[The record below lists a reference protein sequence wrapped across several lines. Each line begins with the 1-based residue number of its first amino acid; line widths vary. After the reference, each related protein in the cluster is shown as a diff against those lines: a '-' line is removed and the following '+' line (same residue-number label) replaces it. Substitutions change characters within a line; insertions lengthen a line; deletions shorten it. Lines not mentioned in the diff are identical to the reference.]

1 MMIAHT
7 PTLFAAVALVAT
19 ILAFCLLLVGRS
31 NRHDNLWLTACGL
44 LAHAL
49 AYVCYTVYGHAPL
62 WLSYGVGNSL
72 LSLALAFYSA
82 SLFRVREQAVPWRQV
97 FIIPVCM
104 LVGLMLLLDTVEPR
118 MLLATLVLMLQCTL
132 ILYWVRR
139 HVERPG
145 RAHLLLQIGALVS
158 LVGLGMRAVAVIN
171 GTAVEMRYDSSN
183 LKQSISVAIG
193 TVTVMMYSIGLVLM
207 AKERSESR
215 LKHLALRD
223 VLTGT
228 YNRRAILERFAV
240 ELDRARGERSSLA
253 VAMIDLDHF
262 KRINDL
268 YGHLAG
274 DEVLC
279 HCVRQLEQ
287 RLRHRDSLG
296 RYGGEEFLLLLPQA
310 DRNGA
315 MAALQGLREAIAL
328 SPAHFAGDQITLR
341 FSVGL
346 WCGVPGPHDTT
357 ASLLAQADAA
367 LYQAKA
373 AGRNT
378 VYMAALTA
386 AS

>member
-1 MMIAHT
+1 MIAHT

-31 NRHDNLWLTACGL
+31 NRRDNLLLTGCGL
-44 LAHAL
+44 LVHAL
-49 AYVCYTVYGHAPL
+49 AYVCYTLYAQAPL
-62 WLSYGVGNSL
+62 WLSYGLGNSL

-82 SLFRVREQAVPWRQV
+82 SLFRVREQVIPWRLI
-97 FIIPVCM
+97 FIIPAFM
-104 LVGLMLLLDTVEPR
+104 LVGLMLLLDTLEPR
-118 MLLATLVLMLQCTL
+118 MLLATLVLMLQCSM
-132 ILYWVRR
+132 ILYWARR
-139 HVERPG
+139 YVERPG
-145 RAHLLLQIGALVS
+145 RAHLLLQIGALIS
-158 LVGLGMRAVAVIN
+158 LVGLGMRAVAVAN
-171 GTAVEMRYDSSN
+171 GTAVEMRYDTSN

-215 LKHLALRD
+215 LQHLALRD

-228 YNRRAILERFAV
+228 FNRRAILERFAL
-240 ELDRARGERSSLA
+240 ELDRARGTQSSLA
-253 VAMIDLDHF
+253 VAMIDIDHF

-279 HCVRQLEQ
+279 HCVRQLQQ
-287 RLRHRDSLG
+287 RLRHGDSLG
-296 RYGGEEFLLLLPQA
+296 RYGGEEFLLLLPGT
-310 DRNGA
+310 DHVGA
-315 MAALQGLREAIAL
+315 MAALQGLREAIAR
-328 SPAHFAGDQITLR
+328 SPARFAGDEIELR

-346 WCGVPGPHDTT
+346 WCGVPGAKDST

-378 VYMAALTA
+378 VHMAALGEVG
-386 AS
+386 

>member
-31 NRHDNLWLTACGL
+31 NRRDNLSLTGCGL
-44 LAHAL
+44 LVHAL
-49 AYVCYTVYGHAPL
+49 AYVCYTAYAQAPL
-62 WLSYGVGNSL
+62 WLSYGLGNSL
-72 LSLALAFYSA
+72 LSLALAFYTA
-82 SLFRVREQAVPWRQV
+82 SLFRVRQQVVPWRSI
-97 FIIPVCM
+97 FIIPACM

-118 MLLATLVLMLQCTL
+118 MLLATLVLMLQCSM
-132 ILYWVRR
+132 ILYWARR
-139 HVERPG
+139 YAERPG
-145 RAHLLLQIGALVS
+145 KAHLLLQIGALIS
-158 LVGLGMRAVAVIN
+158 LVGLGMRGVAVAN
-171 GTAVEMRYDSSN
+171 GTAVELRYDTSN

-193 TVTVMMYSIGLVLM
+193 TATVMMYSIGLVLM

-215 LKHLALRD
+215 LQHLALHD

-228 YNRRAILERFAV
+228 LNRRAILERFAV
-240 ELDRARGERSSLA
+240 ELDQARQQQGSLA
-253 VAMIDLDHF
+253 VAMIDIDHL

-279 HCVRQLEQ
+279 HCVRQLQQ
-287 RLRHRDSLG
+287 RLRQGDCLG
-296 RYGGEEFLLLLPQA
+296 RYGGEEFLLLLPGT

-315 MAALQGLREAIAL
+315 MAALQGLREAIARN
-328 SPAHFAGDQITLR
+328 PASFAGDQIELR

-346 WCGVPGPHDTT
+346 WCGVPGLKDST

-378 VYMAALTA
+378 VHLAAMAEAG
-386 AS
+386 

>member
-1 MMIAHT
+1 MIAHT

>member
-1 MMIAHT
+1 MIAHT

-19 ILAFCLLLVGRS
+19 ILAFCLLLVGQS

-49 AYVCYTVYGHAPL
+49 AYVCYTVFGHAPL

-97 FIIPVCM
+97 FIIPACM

-158 LVGLGMRAVAVIN
+158 LVGLGMRALAVVN
-171 GTAVEMRYDSSN
+171 GTAVEMRYDISN

-215 LKHLALRD
+215 LQHLALRD

-240 ELDRARGERSSLA
+240 ELDRSRGERSSLA

-279 HCVRQLEQ
+279 HCVRQLEL
-287 RLRHRDSLG
+287 RLRNDDSLG
-296 RYGGEEFLLLLPQA
+296 RYGGEEFLLLLPHT
-310 DRNGA
+310 DRDGA
-315 MAALQGLREAIAL
+315 MAALQSLREAIAL

-378 VYMAALTA
+378 VHMVALTA
-386 AS
+386 AG

>member
-31 NRHDNLWLTACGL
+31 NRRDNLSLTGCGL
-44 LAHAL
+44 LVHAL
-49 AYVCYTVYGHAPL
+49 AYVCYTAYAQAPL
-62 WLSYGVGNSL
+62 WLSYGLGNSL
-72 LSLALAFYSA
+72 LSLALAFYTA
-82 SLFRVREQAVPWRQV
+82 SLFRVRQQSVPWRSI
-97 FIIPVCM
+97 FIIPACM

-118 MLLATLVLMLQCTL
+118 MLLATLVLMLQCSM
-132 ILYWVRR
+132 ILYWARR
-139 HVERPG
+139 YAERPG
-145 RAHLLLQIGALVS
+145 KAHLLLQIGALIS
-158 LVGLGMRAVAVIN
+158 LVGLGMRGVAVAN
-171 GTAVEMRYDSSN
+171 GTAVELRYDTSN

-193 TVTVMMYSIGLVLM
+193 TATVMMYSIGLVLM

-215 LKHLALRD
+215 LQHLALHD

-228 YNRRAILERFAV
+228 LNRRAILERFAV
-240 ELDRARGERSSLA
+240 ELDQARQQQGSLA
-253 VAMIDLDHF
+253 VAMIDIDHF

-279 HCVRQLEQ
+279 HCVRQLQQ
-287 RLRHRDSLG
+287 RLRQGDCLG
-296 RYGGEEFLLLLPQA
+296 RYGGEEFLLLLPGT

-315 MAALQGLREAIAL
+315 MAALQGLREAIARN
-328 SPAHFAGDQITLR
+328 PASFAGDQIELR

-346 WCGVPGPHDTT
+346 WCGVPGLKDST

-378 VYMAALTA
+378 VHLAAMAEAG
-386 AS
+386 

>member
-19 ILAFCLLLVGRS
+19 IMAFCLLLVGQF
-31 NRHDNLWLTACGL
+31 NRRDNLLLTGCGL

-82 SLFRVREQAVPWRQV
+82 SLFRVREQRVPWQLV
-97 FIIPVCM
+97 FSIPAFM
-104 LVGLMLLLDTVEPR
+104 LVALMLLLDTLEPR
-118 MLLATLVLMLQCTL
+118 MLLATLVLMLQCSL
-132 ILYWVRR
+132 IFYWARR
-139 HVERPG
+139 HAERPG
-145 RAHLLLQIGALVS
+145 RAHLLLQIGALIS
-158 LVGLGMRAVAVIN
+158 LIGLGMRALAVIN
-171 GTAVEMRYDSSN
+171 GTAVEMRYDTSN

-215 LKHLALRD
+215 LQHLALRD

-228 YNRRAILERFAV
+228 FNRRAILERFAV
-240 ELDRARGERSSLA
+240 ELDSARGEQSSLA
-253 VAMIDLDHF
+253 VAMIDIDHF

-279 HCVRQLEQ
+279 HCVRQLQQ
-287 RLRHRDSLG
+287 RLRQGDSLG
-296 RYGGEEFLLLLPQA
+296 RYGGEEFLLLLPHTTR
-310 DRNGA
+310 DGA
-315 MAALQGLREAIAL
+315 IAALQGLREAIAR
-328 SPAHFAGDQITLR
+328 SPALFAGNEIALR

-346 WCGVPGPHDTT
+346 WCAVPGPQDST
-357 ASLLAQADAA
+357 AGLLAQADAA

-378 VYMAALTA
+378 VHMAALLGA
-386 AS
+386 G

>member
-19 ILAFCLLLVGRS
+19 IMAFCLLLVGQF
-31 NRHDNLWLTACGL
+31 NRRDNLLLTGCGL

-82 SLFRVREQAVPWRQV
+82 SLFRVREQCVPWRLV
-97 FIIPVCM
+97 FSIPAFM
-104 LVGLMLLLDTVEPR
+104 LVALMLLLDTLEPR
-118 MLLATLVLMLQCTL
+118 MLLATLVLMLQCSL
-132 ILYWVRR
+132 IFYWARR
-139 HVERPG
+139 HAERPG
-145 RAHLLLQIGALVS
+145 RAHLLLQIGALIS
-158 LVGLGMRAVAVIN
+158 LIGLGMRALAVIN
-171 GTAVEMRYDSSN
+171 GTAVEMRYDTSN

-215 LKHLALRD
+215 LQHLALRD

-240 ELDRARGERSSLA
+240 ELDSARGEQSSLA
-253 VAMIDLDHF
+253 VAMIDIDHF

-279 HCVRQLEQ
+279 HCVRQLQQ
-287 RLRHRDSLG
+287 RLRQGDSLG
-296 RYGGEEFLLLLPQA
+296 RYGGEEFLLLLPHTTR
-310 DRNGA
+310 DGA
-315 MAALQGLREAIAL
+315 IAALQGLREAIAR
-328 SPAHFAGDQITLR
+328 SPALFAGNEIALR

-346 WCGVPGPHDTT
+346 WCAVPGPHDST
-357 ASLLAQADAA
+357 AGLLAQADAA

-378 VYMAALTA
+378 VHMAARLGA
-386 AS
+386 G

>member
-19 ILAFCLLLVGRS
+19 ILAFCLLLVGQS
-31 NRHDNLWLTACGL
+31 NRQDNLWLTACGL

-97 FIIPVCM
+97 FIIPACM

-145 RAHLLLQIGALVS
+145 RAHLLLQIGAIVS
-158 LVGLGMRAVAVIN
+158 LVGLGMRALAVVN
-171 GTAVEMRYDSSN
+171 GTAVEMRYDTSN

-228 YNRRAILERFAV
+228 YNRRAILERFAC

-287 RLRHRDSLG
+287 RLRNGDSLG
-296 RYGGEEFLLLLPQA
+296 RYGGEEFLLLLPRT
-310 DRNGA
+310 DRDGA

-378 VYMAALTA
+378 VHMAALTA
-386 AS
+386 AG

>member
-315 MAALQGLREAIAL
+315 MAALQGLREAVAL
-328 SPAHFAGDQITLR
+328 SPAHFAGDQIMLR

>member
-31 NRHDNLWLTACGL
+31 NRRDNLLLTGCGL
-44 LAHAL
+44 LVHAL
-49 AYVCYTVYGHAPL
+49 AYVCYTVYAQAPL
-62 WLSYGVGNSL
+62 WLSYGLGNSL
-72 LSLALAFYSA
+72 LSLALAFYTA
-82 SLFRVREQAVPWRQV
+82 SLFRVRQQVVPWRSI
-97 FIIPVCM
+97 FIIPACM

-118 MLLATLVLMLQCTL
+118 LLLATLVLMLQCSM
-132 ILYWVRR
+132 ILYWARR
-139 HVERPG
+139 YAERPG
-145 RAHLLLQIGALVS
+145 KAHLLLQIGALIS
-158 LVGLGMRAVAVIN
+158 LVGLGMRVVAVAN
-171 GTAVEMRYDSSN
+171 GTAVELRYDTSN

-193 TVTVMMYSIGLVLM
+193 TATVMMYSIGLVLM

-215 LKHLALRD
+215 LQHLALHD

-228 YNRRAILERFAV
+228 LNRRAILERFAV
-240 ELDRARGERSSLA
+240 ELDQARQQQASLA
-253 VAMIDLDHF
+253 VAMIDIDHF

-279 HCVRQLEQ
+279 HCVRQLQQ
-287 RLRHRDSLG
+287 RLRQGDCLG
-296 RYGGEEFLLLLPQA
+296 RYGGEEFLLLLPGT
-310 DRNGA
+310 DRSGA
-315 MAALQGLREAIAL
+315 MAALQGLREAIARN
-328 SPAHFAGDQITLR
+328 PASFAGDQIELR

-346 WCGVPGPHDTT
+346 WCGVPGLKDST

-378 VYMAALTA
+378 VHMAAMA
-386 AS
+386 EAG

>member
-31 NRHDNLWLTACGL
+31 NRRDNLSLTGCGL
-44 LAHAL
+44 LVHAL
-49 AYVCYTVYGHAPL
+49 AYVCYTAYAQAPL
-62 WLSYGVGNSL
+62 WLSYGLGNSL
-72 LSLALAFYSA
+72 LSLALAFYTA
-82 SLFRVREQAVPWRQV
+82 SLFRVRQQVVPWRSI
-97 FIIPVCM
+97 FIIPACM

-118 MLLATLVLMLQCTL
+118 MLLATLVLMLQCSM
-132 ILYWVRR
+132 ILYWARR
-139 HVERPG
+139 YAERPG
-145 RAHLLLQIGALVS
+145 KAHLLLQIGALIS
-158 LVGLGMRAVAVIN
+158 LVGLGMRGVAVAN
-171 GTAVEMRYDSSN
+171 GTAVELRYDTTN

-193 TVTVMMYSIGLVLM
+193 TATVMMYSIGLVLM

-215 LKHLALRD
+215 LQHLALHD

-228 YNRRAILERFAV
+228 LNRRAILERFAV
-240 ELDRARGERSSLA
+240 ELDQARQQQGSLA
-253 VAMIDLDHF
+253 VAMIDIDHF

-279 HCVRQLEQ
+279 HCVRQLQQ
-287 RLRHRDSLG
+287 RLRQGDCLG
-296 RYGGEEFLLLLPQA
+296 RYGGEEFLLLLPGT

-315 MAALQGLREAIAL
+315 MAALQGLREAIARN
-328 SPAHFAGDQITLR
+328 PASFAGDQIELR

-346 WCGVPGPHDTT
+346 WCGVPGLKDST

-378 VYMAALTA
+378 VHLAAMAEAG
-386 AS
+386 

>member
-19 ILAFCLLLVGRS
+19 IMAFCLLLVGQF
-31 NRHDNLWLTACGL
+31 NRRDNLLLTGCGL

-82 SLFRVREQAVPWRQV
+82 SLFRVREQCVPWRLV
-97 FIIPVCM
+97 FSIPAFM
-104 LVGLMLLLDTVEPR
+104 LVALMLLLDTLEPR
-118 MLLATLVLMLQCTL
+118 MLLATLVLMLQCSL
-132 ILYWVRR
+132 IFYWARR

-145 RAHLLLQIGALVS
+145 RAHLLLEIGALIS
-158 LVGLGMRAVAVIN
+158 LIGLGMRALAVIN
-171 GTAVEMRYDSSN
+171 GSAVEMRYDTSN

-215 LKHLALRD
+215 LQHLALRD

-228 YNRRAILERFAV
+228 YNRRAILERFAL
-240 ELDRARGERSSLA
+240 ELDSARGEQHSLA
-253 VAMIDLDHF
+253 VAMIDIDHF

-279 HCVRQLEQ
+279 HCVRQLQQ
-287 RLRHRDSLG
+287 RLRQGDSLG
-296 RYGGEEFLLLLPQA
+296 RYGGEEFLLLLPHTTR
-310 DRNGA
+310 DGA
-315 MAALQGLREAIAL
+315 MEALQGLREAIAR
-328 SPAHFAGDQITLR
+328 SPALFAGNEIALR

-346 WCGVPGPHDTT
+346 WCAVPGPHDST
-357 ASLLAQADAA
+357 AGLLAQADAA

-378 VYMAALTA
+378 VHMAALLGA
-386 AS
+386 G

>member
-1 MMIAHT
+1 MIAHT

-19 ILAFCLLLVGRS
+19 IMAFCLLLVGQF
-31 NRHDNLWLTACGL
+31 NRRDNLLLTGCGL

-72 LSLALAFYSA
+72 LSLALAFYLA
-82 SLFRVREQAVPWRQV
+82 SLFRVREQRVPWQLV
-97 FIIPVCM
+97 FSIPAFM
-104 LVGLMLLLDTVEPR
+104 LVALMLLLDTLEPR
-118 MLLATLVLMLQCTL
+118 MLLATLVLMLQCSL
-132 ILYWVRR
+132 IFYWSRR
-139 HVERPG
+139 HAERPG
-145 RAHLLLQIGALVS
+145 RAHLLLQIGALIS
-158 LVGLGMRAVAVIN
+158 LIGLGMRALAVIN
-171 GTAVEMRYDSSN
+171 GTAVEMRYDTSN

-215 LKHLALRD
+215 LQHLALRD

-240 ELDRARGERSSLA
+240 ELDSARGEQSSLA
-253 VAMIDLDHF
+253 VAMIDIDHF

-279 HCVRQLEQ
+279 HCVRQLQQ
-287 RLRHRDSLG
+287 RLRQGDSLG
-296 RYGGEEFLLLLPQA
+296 RYGGEEFLLLLPHTTR
-310 DRNGA
+310 DGA
-315 MAALQGLREAIAL
+315 MAALQGLREAIAR
-328 SPAHFAGDQITLR
+328 SPALFAGNEIALR

-346 WCGVPGPHDTT
+346 WCAVPGPQDST
-357 ASLLAQADAA
+357 AGLLAQADAA

-378 VYMAALTA
+378 VHMAVLLGAG
-386 AS
+386 